1 MAKYDQGGGCPCGLY
16 RVCDCGQYDAN
27 NKEILVV
34 KAKKEKL
41 MAKSILSTLMKSTGN
56 EFASLASEGITAGDV
71 TEFYDTGSYALNAV
85 LSGSI
90 YGGLANNGITAFA
103 GEKGTGKS
111 FYALAIAKRFLD
123 KYPEAGV
130 FYFETESA
138 ITQESLENR
147 DIDLERFAVI
157 PVGTVEEFRHQA
169 LKVIEGYEGAGKEVP
184 PILFILDSLGG
195 LSTEKEI
202 TDMSEGSNKRDMT
215 RAQLIRGAFR
225 VLTLKLGKTSVP
237 MIVTN
242 HIYEVP
248 GAYVPTKKMGGGS
261 GLDYA
266 ASTTIYLSSKKAKDD
281 KTKKVTG
288 VILTAYVE
296 KGRLTVKDIKVETY
310 LDYATG
316 LDRYYGLLDLATD
329 FGVVTKSTKGRTF
342 PNGATGS
349 EADVEK
355 NPEKYFTKDV
365 LDAIDLKCKENFK
378 YGGHKKKKEVA

>member
-1 MAKYDQGGGCPCGLY
+1 MG
-16 RVCDCGQYDAN
+16 N
-27 NKEILVV
+27 NLFSS
-34 KAKKEKL
+34 L
-41 MAKSILSTLMKSTGN
+41 LKSAGN
-56 EFASLASEGITAGDV
+56 EFATIAANGITAGDV
-71 TEFYDTGSYALNAV
+71 TDYYDTGSYTLNAI

-90 YGGLANNGITAFA
+90 FRGLANNGVTAFA

-123 KYPEAGV
+123 KYPDAGV

-138 ITQESLENR
+138 ITQESLANR

-169 LKVIEGYEGAGKEVP
+169 LKIIEKYDEAGKDVP

-195 LSTEKEI
+195 LSSEKEI
-202 TDMSEGSNKRDMT
+202 SDMSEGKNTRDMT

-225 VLTLKLGKTSVP
+225 VLTLKLGKTNIP

-242 HIYEVP
+242 HVYDAV
-248 GAYVPTKKMGGGS
+248 GSYVPTKKMGGGS

-266 ASTTIYLSSKKAKDD
+266 SSTTIFLSSKKDKDE

-296 KGRLTVKDIKVETY
+296 KGRLTTKDIKVETR
-310 LDYATG
+310 LNYATG
-316 LDRYYGLLDLATD
+316 LDRYYGLLDLAVD
-329 FGVVTKSTKGRTF
+329 FGIVTKSSKGCLF
-342 PNGATGS
+342 PNGLEAAES
-349 EADVEK
+349 KVEAD
-355 NPEKYFTKDV
+355 PEKYFTQDV
-365 LDAIDLKCKENFK
+365 LELIDAKCQENFK
-378 YGGHKKKKEVA
+378 YGGAKKKVEVAAELEKEDKPAKKKKDAA